1 MKYLF
6 QTLIIVITLAC
17 VRALSAADED
27 PVKLSPNNYKVL
39 LKNKQ
44 VRVLEVVLKPGD
56 KSPMHHHP
64 DNVIY
69 VIKGGTARFTDEKGK
84 SDMVTLKTG
93 EVMYREDQHHEVENV
108 GKTTIRVLNVE
119 LD

>member
-1 MKYLF
+1 MKYTL
-6 QTLIIVITLAC
+6 QTLIVVVALTCAQ
-17 VRALSAADED
+17 ALSAASED
-27 PVKLSPNNYKVL
+27 PVKLSPENYKVL

-44 VRVLEVVLKPGD
+44 VRVLEVMLKPGD

-69 VIKGGTARFTDEKGK
+69 VIKGGSARFTDEKGK
-84 SDMVTLKTG
+84 SQVVTLKTG

-108 GKTTIRVLNVE
+108 GKTVIRVLNVE